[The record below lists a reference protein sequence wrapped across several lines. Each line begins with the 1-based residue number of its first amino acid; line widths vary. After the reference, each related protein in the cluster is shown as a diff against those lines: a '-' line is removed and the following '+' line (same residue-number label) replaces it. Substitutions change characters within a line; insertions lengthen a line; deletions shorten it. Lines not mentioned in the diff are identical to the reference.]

1 MFFLC
6 AGAAVP
12 SQAKAKAKATAKAK
26 SKVKATIKATP
37 KASAVTTPKA
47 KSKVK
52 AKSKATP
59 SKKQGAK
66 IIKSIKKGKAVEKED
81 ANDTQDTIVVLD
93 GKEIKISRKDRRE
106 HASMLQSS
114 QAIN

>member
-26 SKVKATIKATP
+26 SKVKATSKATP
-37 KASAVTTPKA
+37 KASAITTPK
-47 KSKVK
+47 S
-52 AKSKATP
+52 KSKATP

-66 IIKSIKKGKAVEKED
+66 IIKSIKKGKADEKEE
-81 ANDTQDTIVVLD
+81 ANDVQDTIVVLD
-93 GKEIKISRKDRRE
+93 GKEITISRKDRRE